1 MNNQQDQLSKIKLF
15 ALANSLAENELDK
28 IENEFDLDLGRIA
41 KKEVQAKSY
50 YLQFNSE
57 YRKEAKM
64 MAQHYEVFYCLEKS
78 IRSLVVE
85 LMFEKYGD
93 NWWDRVKEEIRKN
106 VDLNIKREEESGFTI
121 RSEEKID
128 YTTFGEL
135 SQIVIGNWEAFENLF
150 KRGQRSFQK
159 IMTNL
164 NQLRGP
170 IAHCCPLAEDEIV
183 RLELTVKDWFR
194 IME

>member
-1 MNNQQDQLSKIKLF
+1 MNNNLSKIKLF

-28 IENEFDLDLGRIA
+28 IENEFDLNLGREE
-41 KKEVQAKSY
+41 KKEVQNKNF
-50 YLQFNSE
+50 YLQFNSNF
-57 YRKEAKM
+57 RKEAKI

-85 LMFEKYGD
+85 LMFEKYGE
-93 NWWDRVKEEIRKN
+93 NWWDNVKEDIRKN
-106 VDLNIKREEESGFTI
+106 VENNIKREEESGFTI

-135 SQIVIGNWEAFENLF
+135 SQIVTGNWEAFESLF

-170 IAHCCPLAEDEIV
+170 IAHCCPLAEDEVV